1 MVSAY
6 AATHSEKYK
15 KERKTGKMVK
25 DREQN
30 EIEHRE
36 KDADI
41 ANFKIKKKGKDS
53 VSTRTRTGED
63 DEK

>member
-6 AATHSEKYK
+6 AATQSEKYK

-25 DREQN
+25 DTEQK

-36 KDADI
+36 
-41 ANFKIKKKGKDS
+41 
-53 VSTRTRTGED
+53 
-63 DEK
+63 